1 MSTSY
6 RPINPVSSGH
16 PIPSPITAL
25 SFDPVSDILWT
36 GANNGVVTAI
46 YTSRGYRGVFFP
58 VGGNLAVSKI
68 SAGDNYVRALG
79 LASEGLG
86 SWAKGG
92 MNKWF
97 HRYVVLSPSLGTISQ
112 VY

>member
-1 MSTSY
+1 MPTSY
-6 RPINPVSSGH
+6 RPINLVSTGH
-16 PIPSPITAL
+16 SIPTSITAL
-25 SFDPVSDILWT
+25 SFDPVSDILWA

-46 YTSRGYRGVFFP
+46 YSSRGYRGVFFP
-58 VGGNLAVSKI
+58 VGGNLAVNKL

-79 LASEGLG
+79 LASDGLG

-97 HRYVVLSPSLGTISQ
+97 YRYVQTFPVRSTRS
-112 VY
+112 VC